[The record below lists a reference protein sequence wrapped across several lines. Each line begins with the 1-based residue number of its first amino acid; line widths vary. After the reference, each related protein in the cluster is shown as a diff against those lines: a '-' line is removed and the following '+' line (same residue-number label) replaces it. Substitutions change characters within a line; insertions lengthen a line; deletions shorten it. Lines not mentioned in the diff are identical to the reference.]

1 MTAHSPLMANK
12 ARVLILLITAEVLA
26 MSLWFVSAAVLTEMH
41 AEVALSEAAK
51 AALSSA
57 VQGGFVLGAL
67 FVAVSGVADRLDPR
81 KVFAVSIL
89 TAGLANLCLLWAAI
103 GSSEAVILRGITG
116 FFLAGV
122 YPVGMKIASGWGQ
135 RDRGFIVG
143 LFIGG
148 LTLGTAAPHLLAWF
162 GGADW
167 RVTVVVASLLSVLS
181 AGLVMLTS
189 TGPFHAKAP
198 RFQPNALWLAWTDV
212 RIRRAYGG
220 YLGHMWELFI
230 FWAWLSVALQQ
241 SFLEQ
246 MPSDDALSLSKLV
259 TFLAVGAG
267 AVSCVWVGWQADK
280 HGKAELAIASLIASG
295 ICCLVFALSFGGPVW
310 LVSLIAIVW
319 GMAVIADSAQ
329 FSALVADFAPAESAG
344 TLMAFQLAIGFLMT
358 TITVQWAPRVAELLG
373 WPVLMALLA
382 LGPVFAIYAM
392 WGLRRSSADSQQQI

>member
-1 MTAHSPLMANK
+1 
-12 ARVLILLITAEVLA
+12 
-26 MSLWFVSAAVLTEMH
+26 MSLWFVSAAVLAEMH
-41 AEVALSEAAK
+41 AEVALSESAK

-67 FVAVSGVADRLDPR
+67 LVAISGIADRLDPR
-81 KVFAVSIL
+81 QVFAVSIL
-89 TAGLANLCLLWAAI
+89 IAGAANLGLLWAPI
-103 GSSEAVILRGITG
+103 GGTEAVILRGITG

-135 RDRGFIVG
+135 RDRGLIVG

-148 LTLGTAAPHLLAWF
+148 LTLGTAAPHLLAWM

-167 RVTVVVASLLSVLS
+167 RVTVVVASVLSVVS
-181 AGLVMLTS
+181 AVLVLLTR

-198 RFQPNALWLAWTDV
+198 KFQPGALWLAWTDV

-230 FWAWLSVALQQ
+230 FWAWLGVALQQ
-241 SFLEQ
+241 SFSQQL
-246 MPSDDALSLSKLV
+246 PSDEALSLSKLI

-267 AVSCVWVGWQADK
+267 ALSCVWVGWQADK
-280 HGKAELAIASLIASG
+280 HGKAELAIASLVASG
-295 ICCLVFALSFGGPVW
+295 LCCFLFAFSFGGPVW
-310 LVSLIAIVW
+310 LVSIIAIVW

-329 FSALVADFAPAESAG
+329 FSALVADYAPADSAG

-358 TITVQWAPRVAELLG
+358 TITVQWAPTVAELLG
-373 WPVLMALLA
+373 WPVLSILLA
-382 LGPVFAIYAM
+382 LGPVFAIYSM
-392 WGLRRSSADSQQQI
+392 WGLRRSQLD